1 MEPGELLELKVLHFR
16 RLITIC
22 SRVVC
27 ILQLKISHN
36 PNNSTQIYQ
45 WIKVDWNF
53 LGETHKKTHKYINE
67 SNLIETSWKIKK
79 YHRASLPNCLQ
90 TLKDLLSG
98 KARSSV

>member
-36 PNNSTQIYQ
+36 SNNSTQIYQ
-45 WIKVDWNF
+45 
-53 LGETHKKTHKYINE
+53 
-67 SNLIETSWKIKK
+67 
-79 YHRASLPNCLQ
+79 
-90 TLKDLLSG
+90 
-98 KARSSV
+98 